1 MQQQLSEV
9 FSSEQTEAESDR
21 LRVQRRTEAAIQTL
35 RKRELERNQVI
46 EQLNQL
52 DTKLQH
58 DNTPPESNKMIPSTS
73 RSVPPQQ
80 VTRSEF
86 SAPTPFAFHVITERQ
101 KRTFI
106 TDAINLTASLIC
118 NSTSSLPFET
128 HSNFFFNPS
137 LENTMTLF
145 LIYSI

>member
-9 FSSEQTEAESDR
+9 FSSEQTQAENER

-52 DTKLQH
+52 DTELQH
-58 DNTPPESNKMIPSTS
+58 DNTPPESIKMIPPTS
-73 RSVPPQQ
+73 RNVPPEQ
-80 VTRSEF
+80 VARSQF

-106 TDAINLTASLIC
+106 TDAISLTASLI
-118 NSTSSLPFET
+118 
-128 HSNFFFNPS
+128 SN
-137 LENTMTLF
+137 
-145 LIYSI
+145 